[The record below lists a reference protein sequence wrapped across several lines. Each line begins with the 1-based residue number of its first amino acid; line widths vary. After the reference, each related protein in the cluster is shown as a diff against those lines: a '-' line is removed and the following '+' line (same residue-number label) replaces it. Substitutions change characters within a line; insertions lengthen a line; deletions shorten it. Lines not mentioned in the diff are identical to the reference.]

1 VPPIVVKQASDPLV
15 NCIHAIATE
24 VGSGILQGLC
34 YNSTSYLA
42 FPGWRRRQYGDLDS
56 RRTVTFCFV

>member
-1 VPPIVVKQASDPLV
+1 MDVKQASGTLV

-34 YNSTSYLA
+34 YNSTS
-42 FPGWRRRQYGDLDS
+42 
-56 RRTVTFCFV
+56 